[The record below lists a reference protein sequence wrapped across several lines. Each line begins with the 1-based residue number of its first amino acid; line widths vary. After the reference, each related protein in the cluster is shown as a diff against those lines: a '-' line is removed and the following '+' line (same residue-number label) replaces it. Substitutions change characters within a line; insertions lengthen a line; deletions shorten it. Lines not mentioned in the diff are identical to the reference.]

1 MTTEHIEN
9 YVKYN
14 EKHGV
19 LICIPHGYGL
29 VPGDGIG
36 RHFQYYHRSIS
47 IETRDRIVEYTGTL
61 SLTDSEDVV
70 LPNPGE
76 SPIEG
81 LKLED
86 NGFYCIHNDCDG
98 YFSGKESTIIKH
110 CQKAHKSKEKL
121 WRKQAVQTF
130 FLGIIF

>member
-36 RHFQYYHRSIS
+36 RHFQYYR
-47 IETRDRIVEYTGTL
+47 
-61 SLTDSEDVV
+61 
-70 LPNPGE
+70 
-76 SPIEG
+76 PIFLWKLG
-81 LKLED
+81 LL
-86 NGFYCIHNDCDG
+86 H
-98 YFSGKESTIIKH
+98 S
-110 CQKAHKSKEKL
+110 
-121 WRKQAVQTF
+121 R
-130 FLGIIF
+130 